1 MIHTVEPGE
10 YLSAIARQYGFSDY
24 RVIWDHPE
32 NAKLKGKRK
41 NPSILYPGDQLFI
54 PVKETGEE
62 NGPTEQRH
70 RFRLKGKDLMLRLMI
85 RDLGH
90 QPLANTFCELHV
102 GNRTYDLTTDDEGRI
117 EQEIPFD
124 SAEGLLL
131 FTDPLIPF
139 QRGIRIKIGHLDPIE
154 EVSGQQARL
163 NNLGYDAGPVDGKDG
178 EKLRFALQEFQCDQ
192 GLKVDGVCDA
202 GTQAKLK
209 EIHGC

>member
-1 MIHTVEPGE
+1 MIHTVKLGE
-10 YLSAIARQYGFSDY
+10 YLSAIARHYGFSDY

-32 NAKLKGKRK
+32 NAALKSKRK
-41 NPSILYPGDQLFI
+41 NPSVLYPGDQLHI
-54 PVKETGEE
+54 PVKKTREE
-62 NGPTEQRH
+62 IGTTEERH
-70 RFRLKGKDLMLRLMI
+70 RFRLKGKPLMLRLVI

-90 QPLANTFCELHV
+90 QPLANTPCELHV
-102 GNRTYDLTTDDEGRI
+102 GNRTYDLTTDDQGRI
-117 EQEIPFD
+117 GQEIPLD
-124 SAEGLLL
+124 SQEGFVL
-131 FTDPLIPF
+131 FTDPLVPF
-139 QRGIRIKIGHLDPIE
+139 QRGIPIRIGHLDPVE

-178 EKLRFALQEFQCDQ
+178 EKFRFALQEFQCDH